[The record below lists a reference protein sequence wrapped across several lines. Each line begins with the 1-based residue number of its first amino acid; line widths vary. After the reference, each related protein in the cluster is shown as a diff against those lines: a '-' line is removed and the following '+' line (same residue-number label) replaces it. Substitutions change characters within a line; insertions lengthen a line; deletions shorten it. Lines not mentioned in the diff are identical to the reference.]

1 MTREAAGTSFI
12 SCNRDITEMFRDV
25 RRKPYLALQLGDLF
39 DPLRLQSLGQTV
51 VQAAAG
57 VFLPRLPVLHLQ
69 DAEQT
74 HALRSGAE
82 PAENLVQRFCSR
94 IQRRQEE
101 QPESWD
107 QNSYQEPLICRV
119 WRLFLSNVH
128 VSWRRGR
135 PSRGVSLY
143 LLINNKIHEERNTDF
158 CVRRELK
165 SEYSDLESISV
176 YTHVKVAPT

>member
-101 QPESWD
+101 QPES
-107 QNSYQEPLICRV
+107 
-119 WRLFLSNVH
+119 
-128 VSWRRGR
+128 
-135 PSRGVSLY
+135 
-143 LLINNKIHEERNTDF
+143 
-158 CVRRELK
+158 
-165 SEYSDLESISV
+165 
-176 YTHVKVAPT
+176 